1 MIRERTILSFQLE
14 TPSNEIR
21 IPVYFEN
28 YTTFDFRKKFDS
40 PIGFEFNIFNIS
52 IENSIFVVEEY
63 I

>member
-1 MIRERTILSFQLE
+1 LKSQ
-14 TPSNEIR
+14 SVQNR

-28 YTTFDFRKKFDS
+28 YTTFDFGKKFDS
-40 PIGFEFNIFNIS
+40 PIGFEFNIFNIP

>member
-28 YTTFDFRKKFDS
+28 YTTFIFRK
-40 PIGFEFNIFNIS
+40 
-52 IENSIFVVEEY
+52 
-63 I
+63 